1 MSARFTIFVV
11 PIMFRVLIPMPS
23 SHYGPPPPLLFLLS
37 WYACTLHRLF
47 FHLANSTARGLLGD
61 TYFSSSDSGSEDDDE
76 KNPSGAAKSDAS
88 VEMIETDTNGVEKL
102 LPPREMSFVTAGK
115 TEDENGDDLEVVNVD
130 NYLDVLL
137 EKTLHK
143 NRATKK
149 TAMGEN
155 DGGSGTANNDEEEEE
170 KLRAQR
176 RKRAKLLSS
185 HFKQQLAG
193 QNVKA

>member
-1 MSARFTIFVV
+1 MYSFLCTVFS
-11 PIMFRVLIPMPS
+11 LW
-23 SHYGPPPPLLFLLS
+23 PPPLLFFLS

-47 FHLANSTARGLLGD
+47 FHLANSTARGLLGE
-61 TYFSSSDSGSEDDDE
+61 TYFSSSDSDSEDDNE
-76 KNPSGAAKSDAS
+76 KNPSGAAKSDAFG
-88 VEMIETDTNGVEKL
+88 EMIETDTSGVEKL
-102 LPPREMSFVTAGK
+102 LPLREMSFETAEK
-115 TEDENGDDLEVVNVD
+115 TEDQNGGDLEVVNVD

-155 DGGSGTANNDEEEEE
+155 DGGSGAANNDQEEEG

-193 QNVKA
+193 QNVKS